1 MFEIIQFLFMPF
13 LACLTMIGIFGYFG
27 THVLER
33 KIVFIDIALAQ
44 IVAVG
49 SAVAFIIW
57 NVEANNII
65 AYLCA
70 FGFTLLAAIFYS
82 FTNKRIT
89 QIPQEAIM
97 GASYAIAAAG
107 ALFLLAMA
115 TGGNV
120 HLEDMLTG
128 SILWANWTD
137 VITCVVVFGVVGL
150 FHIVFRKN
158 FKKISQSYQG
168 ALNEGLKAPIWDFLF
183 YVSLGI
189 VITYSIR
196 IAGVLVVFSFLIIPA
211 TFSALFTKSWKKR
224 LVCAWLVGTIASILG
239 LTFSYFFDF
248 SSGPSIVSFLGLALI
263 VAAIFKKLR
272 KRRPFVLLYKRNIGD
287 VQYSKY

>member
-1 MFEIIQFLFMPF
+1 MFEVIQFLFLPF
-13 LACLTMIGIFGYFG
+13 LTCLTMIGIFGYFG
-27 THVLER
+27 IHVLER
-33 KIVFIDIALAQ
+33 EIIFIDIALAQ
-44 IVAVG
+44 IAAVG

-57 NVEANNII
+57 NVEAHSII

-82 FTNKRIT
+82 FTNKHIT
-89 QIPQEAIM
+89 QIPQEAII
-97 GASYAIAAAG
+97 GVSYAIAAAG
-107 ALFLLAMA
+107 ALFLLGMA
-115 TGGNV
+115 AGSDV

-137 VITCVVVFGVVGL
+137 VLTCALVFGVVGL
-150 FHIVFRKN
+150 FHIAFRKN

-168 ALNEGLKAPIWDFLF
+168 AIDEDVKAALWDFLF

-211 TFSALFTKSWKKR
+211 TFSALFTKRWSKR
-224 LVCAWLVGTIASILG
+224 LIIAWGIGTVSSILG
-239 LTFSYFFDF
+239 LAFSYFFDF

-263 VAAIFKKLR
+263 VAAILMKLRNKKLTHSS
-272 KRRPFVLLYKRNIGD
+272 I
-287 VQYSKY
+287 